1 MTPGEL
7 TVQPDWFNVVNREEW
22 VENLPVLCYC
32 GRFPPGFPRDWFT
45 FRIRNEFVVLNF
57 HDVIVVSE
65 VNLDLLSA
73 ADLLIACYL
82 HLPADHHLVSRIR
95 RDLAFHVE
103 HETFSGFHRRNM
115 NLKKILDTNY
125 DD

>member
-22 VENLPVLCYC
+22 VENFPVLCYR

-45 FRIRNEFVVLNF
+45 FRIRKEFVVLNF

-73 ADLLIACYL
+73 ADLLVACYL
-82 HLPADHHLVSRIR
+82 QLPADHHLTSCIR

-103 HETFSGFHRRNM
+103 HKTFPGSHRRNI
-115 NLKKILDTNY
+115 NLKRMLYVNDMN
-125 DD
+125 